1 MIADDDPM
9 RIRLRTGKMVLT
21 AAQRSKL
28 ELHLGLALGRFGD
41 RIDRVV
47 GHLWDEG
54 PRADRD
60 RRCRI
65 EVFARPRRIS
75 VEEGDVDIG
84 VALRRAAARASR
96 SVARALERER
106 AHDVP

>member
-1 MIADDDPM
+1 M
-9 RIRLRTGKMVLT
+9 RIRLRTGKVKLT
-21 AAQRSKL
+21 VAQRSKL
-28 ELHLGLALGRFGD
+28 QLQLGLALGRFGD

-54 PRADRD
+54 RRGAPD

-65 EVFARPRRIS
+65 EVHLRPRPIQ
-75 VEEGDVDIG
+75 VEESNAEFL
-84 VALRRAAARASR
+84 VALRRAAARAAR

-106 AHDVP
+106 RLDGP